1 MTYLKDSYQKFLA
14 NPRSAPLAPNVS
26 LIYVTST
33 TKIEGAEAV
42 ATHVSRQAAIVKKK
56 SEQVIS
62 AIESSDSLCLDV
74 ETTLEFLE
82 GGGAYLPSLDDNFL
96 ADRVVTFP
104 TVNSPR
110 SHTPDWLKSTVAVF
124 LTRICYRFTSSTSTP
139 TTRSNRCASTGT
151 RVRC

>member
-33 TKIEGAEAV
+33 TKVEGADAV
-42 ATHVSRQAAIVKKK
+42 ATHVSRQSGIVKKK

-62 AIESSDSLCLDV
+62 AIESSDSLCLDI

-82 GGGAYLPSLDDNFL
+82 GGGSYLPSLDDNFL

-104 TVNSPR
+104 TVNTPR
-110 SHTPDWLKSTVAVF
+110 SQPSPLE
-124 LTRICYRFTSSTSTP
+124 SSHS
-139 TTRSNRCASTGT
+139 
-151 RVRC
+151 V